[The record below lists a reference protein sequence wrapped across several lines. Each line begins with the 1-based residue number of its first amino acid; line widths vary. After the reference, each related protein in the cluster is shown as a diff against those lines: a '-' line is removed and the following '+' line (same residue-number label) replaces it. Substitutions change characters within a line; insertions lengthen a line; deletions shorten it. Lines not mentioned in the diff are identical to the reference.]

1 MKYLNFV
8 GGEGRRAPEEL
19 AVMRREIPRWVE
31 EMEGRGVRLLG
42 RPLDLP
48 ETAVTVRVRD
58 GETLVTDGPFAEAKE
73 FIGGFD
79 LLECA
84 DLDEA
89 IEVAAKAPVSWF
101 MSIEIRPF
109 ADEPWVGE
117 RAAAFGRGEDGN
129 ASPYALTVWAAGT
142 PAAASVAETA
152 TREVEAWQRDLQARG
167 LRILGGTL
175 EAADT
180 ATTLRVRDG
189 KTLLS
194 DGTFIK
200 TGEFITGIDIV
211 SCADRQ
217 QAVELAAAHPLARY
231 LAVEVRPFEG

>member
-1 MKYLNFV
+1 MKYLNLV

-19 AVMRREIPRWVE
+19 VVMRREIPRWVE
-31 EMEGRGVRLLG
+31 EMEGRGVRLTG

-58 GETLVTDGPFAEAKE
+58 GETLVTDGPFTEAKE

-84 DLDEA
+84 DLDEV
-89 IEVAAKAPVSWF
+89 IEVAAKTPVSWF
-101 MSIEIRPF
+101 MSVEIRPF
-109 ADEPWVGE
+109 ASDPWVGE
-117 RAAAFGRGEDGN
+117 RAAAFGRVEDGN
-129 ASPYALTVWAAGT
+129 ARPYALAVWAGGGT
-142 PAAASVAETA
+142 AAPVDEAV
-152 TREVEAWQRDLQARG
+152 TREVEEWRQDLQARG

-175 EAADT
+175 EGADT

-200 TGEFITGIDIV
+200 AGDFITGIDV
-211 SCADRQ
+211 VGCANRE
-217 QAVELAAAHPLARY
+217 QAVMLAAGHPLARY
-231 LAVEVRPFEG
+231 LAVEVRPFE